1 MMLTVLSAIGVFA
14 APPVVVFD
22 DLPARLPGM
31 QRVMDAIANTL
42 RPSAPDD
49 WQYNLTIE
57 HSDGAVTARYDGNR
71 DRSERV
77 FLRAP
82 IFAVSGQLHD
92 IWNSVQQ
99 NWVSDGRLYVR
110 ELEFEPGSI
119 RLRGEVDGLVV
130 YDFTPQDPAQRLGDV
145 TGQLRLERDA
155 DVLSGYTLDVPVGVR
170 LEHELTLER
179 LHLDI
184 TLSEIDGLD
193 APVMTRID
201 HVLHLE
207 SQGEAF
213 ETRYTIKLS
222 DIEYLGE

>member
-1 MMLTVLSAIGVFA
+1 MMLSVLSTFSVLT
-14 APPVVVFD
+14 APPVVAFD
-22 DLPARLPGM
+22 DLPTRLPGL
-31 QRVMDAIANTL
+31 QRVMQAIGNTL
-42 RPSAPDD
+42 RPSDPDE

-57 HSDGAVTARYDGNR
+57 HSDGAVSARYDGT
-71 DRSERV
+71 RSRRERV

-99 NWVSDGRLYVR
+99 NWIDDGRLFVHD
-110 ELEFEPGSI
+110 LEFEPGSI

-145 TGQLRLERDA
+145 AGQLRLERDA
-155 DVLSGYTLDVPVGVR
+155 DVLSGYSLDVPVGVR
-170 LEHELTLER
+170 LEHALTLER

-184 TLSEIDGLD
+184 TLSEIEGLD

-207 SQGEAF
+207 SEGEAF